1 MFYLSDKFINQ
12 IVAKNLQFL
21 SLWLSFFKMHKT
33 LTNLYS
39 HILALIFITLV
50 KETCKK
56 CKWFS
61 KLTLLLIVSPQ
72 NYIEEIF
79 FGLNNIEKIICILN
93 ELFIRYTLLRKCLKI
108 FGFFMIY
115 VWICLIILQLDII
128 WQVFLLLY
136 MVLFIKIKKQKNDIL
151 TPCQLCC

>member
-93 ELFIRYTLLRKCLKI
+93 ELFIRYALFFFIIIPVTKMFENIWFLHDLCLN
-108 FGFFMIY
+108 
-115 VWICLIILQLDII
+115 
-128 WQVFLLLY
+128 
-136 MVLFIKIKKQKNDIL
+136 LFNNLAVRHNMASFPLVVYGTIHQN
-151 TPCQLCC
+151 

>member
-1 MFYLSDKFINQ
+1 MFYLSDKYINQ

-79 FGLNNIEKIICILN
+79 FGSNNVERINYILN
-93 ELFIRYTLLRKCLKI
+93 RIFIRYDLYGNNWYFHNSCLSL
-108 FGFFMIY
+108 FY
-115 VWICLIILQLDII
+115 DIKDRRN
-128 WQVFLLLY
+128 
-136 MVLFIKIKKQKNDIL
+136 MVSFPLVVVYGTIHQN
-151 TPCQLCC
+151 

>member
-1 MFYLSDKFINQ
+1 MFYLSDKYINQ

-79 FGLNNIEKIICILN
+79 FGSNNVERLNYISNRI
-93 ELFIRYTLLRKCLKI
+93 FIQY
-108 FGFFMIY
+108 
-115 VWICLIILQLDII
+115 D
-128 WQVFLLLY
+128 
-136 MVLFIKIKKQKNDIL
+136 FIKYEQHNWYFHNSCLNLFYDIEVRRNMVSFPL
-151 TPCQLCC
+151 VVVYGTIHQN